1 MVRNPARH
9 LDYANREAV
18 AVRHYDVPSSAVEQV
33 ARNRR
38 ETSHDRHTHP
48 SYGLSHM
55 RITRIEIKNFRSI
68 RQLVVDLGDTTV
80 FMGPNNAGKTAILD
94 ALRIALTRRWG
105 QRGTGFSEY
114 DVHLADDTADP
125 KTSSGVCIELRS
137 EESEPNEWP
146 DMIAADLGEIV
157 QLDPITGCRSV
168 ALRTR
173 CAWSEDTSA
182 FEPSW
187 EFLDAGRE
195 PLAGRSARRVNL
207 ERFWRYLPV
216 FYLGALRDVGDEF
229 SPRSSQFWGR
239 LLRALEIPSD
249 LESRALRVLDLLN
262 RRLLKADPRLA
273 EIAKTLSGATRIAA
287 RDRDGGLDLRMV
299 PLKSWDLLSR
309 AEIIL
314 RNEPNSPWLPLR
326 RQGQGIQSLSVI
338 FLFHAFVDHLLREL
352 YEPGSKPVLALEE
365 PETHLH
371 PQAVRTL
378 WHQVSAL
385 PGQKIVTTHSPYFV
399 QHVPFRALRL
409 VHLGPNGTE
418 VRSLPSSF
426 SVSVP
431 SFNGLDRVVADS
443 DGLLTYQ
450 SASET
455 LTVHGA
461 LDRKTYRKLFECC
474 GTDEHRPELEPLLR
488 DLRER
493 SSLYVDDQELQSLE
507 TYARRMRGEILFA
520 ERWLIVEGQAD
531 YLIVHAVARAL
542 DYDLDQHGV
551 AVIDA
556 QNNGNPATFAAL
568 ARALGIPW
576 LAVFDG
582 DDAGPGYK
590 GKIDSRCSLS
600 AEELNRRC
608 RTHAAGDLEEQLVAD
623 GLGPE
628 LREVLVTL
636 GIRDAHQLDDEA
648 LVKRLRNN
656 KSTYAAEFAVRVR
669 GDADLAQRAPEA
681 FRAAIEQMPGLT

>member
-1 MVRNPARH
+1 
-9 LDYANREAV
+9 
-18 AVRHYDVPSSAVEQV
+18 
-33 ARNRR
+33 
-38 ETSHDRHTHP
+38 
-48 SYGLSHM
+48 M
-55 RITRIEIKNFRSI
+55 RITRLEIENFRSV
-68 RQLVVDLGDTTV
+68 RRLVVDLGDTTV
-80 FMGPNNAGKTAILD
+80 FVGPNNAGKTAILD

-114 DVHLADDTADP
+114 DIHLAGDAADP

-137 EESEPNEWP
+137 EESEPGEWP
-146 DMIAADLGEIV
+146 DMIAADLGDIV
-157 QLDPITGCRSV
+157 QLDPITARRSV

-173 CAWSEDTSA
+173 CAWSEETGA

-187 EFLDAGRE
+187 EFLDARRE
-195 PLAGRSARRVNL
+195 RLAGRSARRVDL
-207 ERFWRYLPV
+207 ERFWQYLPV

-239 LLRALEIPSD
+239 LLRALEIPPG

-273 EIAKTLSGATRIAA
+273 EIAETLSGATRIAA

-299 PLKSWDLLSR
+299 PLKAWDLLSR

-314 RNEPNSPWLPLR
+314 RNEPDLPWLPLG

-338 FLFHAFVDHLLREL
+338 FLFQAFVDHLLREL
-352 YEPGSKPVLALEE
+352 YEPGSEPVLALEE

-378 WHQVSAL
+378 WRHVSVL

-399 QHVPFRALRL
+399 QHVPFRDLRL
-409 VHLGPNGTE
+409 VRLTPNGTE
-418 VRSLPSSF
+418 VRSLPASF
-426 SVSVP
+426 SASIP
-431 SFNGLDRVVADS
+431 SLDGLESVVADS
-443 DGLLTYQ
+443 SGVLTYERV
-450 SASET
+450 SET

-461 LDRKTYRKLFECC
+461 LGENTFRALLACC
-474 GTDEHRPELEPLLR
+474 GADERRPELEPLLR

-493 SSLYVDDQELQSLE
+493 ASLYIDDDELQSLE
-507 TYARRMRGEILFA
+507 TYARRMRGEIFFA

-531 YLIVHAVARAL
+531 YLIVHAVAHAL
-542 DYDLDQHGV
+542 DYDLDQYGV
-551 AVIDA
+551 SVVDA

-568 ARALGIPW
+568 ARALDIPW

-582 DDAGPGYK
+582 DGAGRQFVEAITNRGF
-590 GKIDSRCSLS
+590 STRELS
-600 AEELNRRC
+600 RRC
-608 RTHAAGDLEEQLVAD
+608 RTHTAGDLEAQLVAD

-628 LREVLVTL
+628 LRDVLAAL
-636 GIRDAHQLDDEA
+636 GIRDAHA
-648 LVKRLRNN
+648 LNDADLVDRLRADKTAN
-656 KSTYAAEFAVRVR
+656 AAEFAARVR
-669 GDADLAQRAPEA
+669 RDADLAQRTPEA
-681 FRAAIEQMPGLT
+681 FRAAIEQLRGLT